1 MNRCLEDLGFLRS
14 GGSFVPV
21 NSTKA
26 LQTILREKI
35 SDGFSI
41 FQGRR
46 PSSVLQ
52 ELLRNRPA
60 LKPFFVD
67 LSENGDNNQQNPHNK
82 VFEYRQE
89 DQVISVETGIT
100 LGSLEK
106 ILALNH
112 QYFPHVAQKE
122 STLLDVINFGDRG
135 YLEHSYSLR
144 SMVLGLEVLLASG
157 DTIRTGG
164 KVVKNVTGYDLTK
177 LFVGARGTL
186 GIPVKAHLRVFAT
199 PEIAFTYIVSGGTF
213 NALSDLASDLIKSGL
228 PFTGV
233 EIVLGSEV
241 NEVRDFLVVNIAEHT
256 QVVNELVPQLENFAQ
271 AYKVELRK
279 LDEHQGSVFSEFLQT
294 LETAFELDDSAL
306 SVSCSRSQY
315 RSLVQRLEAKLT
327 MSVHYRPGVGRL
339 RLKFKNPDDRAMAIE
354 QLRDYCTSTS
364 VDLAVAYAD
373 TDFEYRVERLP
384 ENDPEVVKLKQGI
397 KERFDFHRIMNPL
410 AKL

>member
-1 MNRCLEDLGFLRS
+1 MQL
-14 GGSFVPV
+14 

-26 LQTILREKI
+26 LQTVLREKI

-41 FQGRR
+41 FQGQR

-52 ELLRNRPA
+52 ELLQNRPA

-67 LSENGDNNQQNPHNK
+67 LSENGENSQQNPQSK

-106 ILALNH
+106 ILAPNH
-112 QYFPHVAQKE
+112 QYFPHVAQSE
-122 STLLDVINFGDRG
+122 STLLEVLNFGDRG

-144 SMVLGLEVLLASG
+144 SMVLGLEVLLAAG

-186 GIPVKAHLRVFAT
+186 GIPVKVHLRVFAM
-199 PEIAFTYIVSGGTF
+199 PEIDFTYIVSGGTF
-213 NALSDLASDLIKSGL
+213 DTLSDLASELIKSGL

-233 EIVLGSEV
+233 ELVFGSEV
-241 NEVRDFLVVNIAEHT
+241 NEARDFLVVNIAEHT
-256 QVVNELVPQLENFAQ
+256 QVVNELVPQLEKFAQ
-271 AYKVELRK
+271 TYEVELRK
-279 LDEHQGSVFSEFLQT
+279 LDEHQGSVFSEFFQT
-294 LETAFELDDSAL
+294 LESEFELNDSTL

-315 RSLVQRLEAKLT
+315 RSLVQRLKAKLT

-339 RLKFKNPDDRAMAIE
+339 RLKFKSPDDRAIAIE
-354 QLRDYCTSTS
+354 QLRDYCTFNS

-373 TDFEYRVERLP
+373 TDFEYRVEQLP

-397 KERFDFHRIMNPL
+397 KERFDFHRVMNPL